1 MKKLIAVFAATLM
14 TLAIA
19 APAMA
24 QSETRIHLI
33 HGIPDT
39 AVDVVV
45 DGEIV
50 FGDFNFGDTQDLSS
64 LAGATL
70 VGLRSSAGT
79 DTVAIDAGDVE
90 LPSSGNWSIIANLDA
105 AGTPAIQ
112 SMRTTP
118 RRSMPG
124 TAV

>member
-24 QSETRIHLI
+24 QSEARIHLI

-39 AVDVVV
+39 PVDVIV
-45 DGEIV
+45 DGEAV
-50 FGDFNFGDTQDLSS
+50 FTDFNFGDTQDLSS

-70 VGLRSSAGT
+70 TGLTVVVAGT
-79 DTVAIDAGDVE
+79 DTVAVGPVDFDV
-90 LPSSGNWSIIANLDA
+90 PASGNYSVIAYLDA
-105 AGTPAIQ
+105 SGTP
-112 SMRTTP
+112 SL
-118 RRSMPG
+118 
-124 TAV
+124 TAF